1 MIIITCDQGSREW
14 HNARAGVITASMFS
28 TARKKVGGLTDQ
40 QAIYVAAIRAGKS
53 DKEALEA
60 AGYKAKPKAEAIER
74 AIAGEKVGDFSD
86 AAKDYAFRLAVERI
100 SGEALDEGGFETF
113 AMRRGRE
120 LEPMARAEHEAKAGI
135 FVERAGFVTTDD
147 GLFGAS
153 ADGLIGDDE
162 GAEYKCF
169 IAPDRLRAFW
179 LENDASSVIDQVQG
193 CLWLTGRKRWHLGL
207 YCPALSRVGKELW
220 LQTFDRDE
228 NYIEQLEEDL
238 VEFSRLVTDY
248 ENRLHKEAA

>member
-1 MIIITCDQGSREW
+1 MIIITCDQGSRDW

-40 QAIYVAAIRAGKS
+40 QAAYVTAIRSGKS

-147 GLFGAS
+147 GIFGAS

-207 YCPALSRVGKELW
+207 YCPALASVGKELW
-220 LQTFDRDE
+220 LKTFDRDE
-228 NYIEQLEEDL
+228 NYIELLEEDL

-248 ENRLHKEAA
+248 EDRLRKEAA

>member
-1 MIIITCDQGSREW
+1 MIIIGCDQGSREW

-40 QAIYVAAIRAGKS
+40 QAAYVAAIRAGKS

-60 AGYKAKPKAEAIER
+60 AGYKAKPKADAIER

-153 ADGLIGDDE
+153 ADGMIGDNE

-193 CLWLTGRKRWHLGL
+193 CLWITGRKRWHLGL
-207 YCPALSRVGKELW
+207 YCPALSRAGKELW

-248 ENRLHKEAA
+248 ETRLRKEAA